1 MRKNWKLAPVLLAA
15 IGVAACLTS
24 CTQADAVKAASMIHA
39 YLPAVCSLANDAA
52 AIAGGLDPVAASSLQ
67 AVNTKVQADLQELE
81 TVSGAYAAAP
91 SGSGWT
97 SLGAA
102 VDALVSDADQGLLSV
117 LQIKNP
123 ESQSKAKAALSAV
136 DAAVHVLDGYLLAA
150 RTPDEAAA
158 AAVQRTVKVQSV
170 VRYWSPQ
177 DWQRVEQALGVP
189 GEELYGAEM
198 RAGF

>member
-1 MRKNWKLAPVLLAA
+1 
-15 IGVAACLTS
+15 
-24 CTQADAVKAASMIHA
+24 
-39 YLPAVCSLANDAA
+39 
-52 AIAGGLDPVAASSLQ
+52 
-67 AVNTKVQADLQELE
+67 
-81 TVSGAYAAAP
+81 
-91 SGSGWT
+91 
-97 SLGAA
+97 
-102 VDALVSDADQGLLSV
+102 
-117 LQIKNP
+117 
-123 ESQSKAKAALSAV
+123 
-136 DAAVHVLDGYLLAA
+136 VLDGYLLAA